1 MAEKE
6 MFQVKVSLSKERH
19 IVIEQG
25 LFDGDHESISTITIH
40 PDQVN
45 LFIKWIK
52 EAKEKS
58 LQNKN

>member
-1 MAEKE
+1 

-25 LFDGDHESISTITIH
+25 LFDGDPESISTITIH